1 MIGTWPAANTPSLD
15 HIIPLARGGHHV
27 PGNTQMICL
36 SCNLSKHAKPLDE
49 WLRQRANEAARTWR
63 RRTLG

>member
-27 PGNTQMICL
+27 PGNTQIICH
-36 SCNLSKHAKPLDE
+36 SCNASKKHRPLDE
-49 WLRQRANEAARTWR
+49 WLRLRAA
-63 RRTLG
+63 